1 MPILEIMPSNYA
13 DNSEFAKLI
22 AHRDGDVDLVRLM
35 LEFAGDAYRDLNPH
49 AALAELDDL
58 GQQARETTADPG
70 TGIAARLESVSE
82 LLYDREGFRGNQDSY
97 YDPRNSYLNEV
108 LSRRVGIPI
117 SLAIVYITVG
127 RQAGLDVF
135 GVGTPGHFVVGCHTE
150 GNTLYVD
157 PFTDGAVLDE
167 YACRERI
174 HRVLGQNDVLT
185 SDHFRPATPR
195 EIAARVLRNLKAAH
209 AMRDAWP
216 DALPVQL
223 RLTALLPDVLDER
236 RDLGL
241 IYLRN
246 SDPHPA
252 VALLEEYVRAS
263 GSEPAEAVMPFLKS
277 ARRMAA
283 ERN

>member
-1 MPILEIMPSNYA
+1 MPLEYG
-13 DNSEFAKLI
+13 DNSEFAKLL

-35 LEFAGDAYRDLNPH
+35 LEFAGDAYPELNAR
-49 AALAELDDL
+49 AALAELDSL
-58 GQQARETTADPG
+58 GRHARESVEGASAV
-70 TGIAARLESVSE
+70 GIAAQLEAVSE
-82 LLYDREGFRGNQDSY
+82 LLYEREGFRGNQESY
-97 YDPRNSYLNEV
+97 YDPRNSYLNDV
-108 LSRRVGIPI
+108 LSRRLGIPI
-117 SLAIVYITVG
+117 SLAIIYTAVG

-135 GVGTPGHFVVGCHTE
+135 GVGTPGHFVVGCRSA
-150 GNTLYVD
+150 GKTLYVD

-174 HRVLGQNDVLT
+174 HRVLGQADVLT
-185 SDHFRPATPR
+185 SEHFRPATPP

-216 DALPVQL
+216 EALPVQL
-223 RLTALLPDVLDER
+223 RLTALLPDVPDER

-252 VALLEEYVRAS
+252 VALLEEYVRS
-263 GSEPAEAVMPFLKS
+263 SRGEPAEAVMPFLKS